1 MKAMA
6 KKTTKKTSSR
16 STKKSSTQRS
26 AQEEITPQSPREKL
40 IATANELFYSKGIS
54 NVGINEII
62 QAAGVARM
70 TLYNNFKSK
79 EALVKEVLSMRAEKR
94 ASKLNTIFESGA
106 DPKKQLN
113 DIVTMFANA
122 ITSAGYR
129 GDPLNNASVELGAD
143 AKLVTKL
150 HAEQKETLR
159 SNIESLAK
167 KAKLAKAKRLSQSLM
182 LLLDGATVAAQ
193 ARDPNEVAKE
203 LKAAA
208 KDLMS

>member
-1 MKAMA
+1 MA